1 MFFNNGVS
9 FDPSKDIPSLKG
21 KVILVTGANTGLGKQ
36 SVFEYARHDPA
47 QIWLAGR
54 NLEKATQAAQ
64 EIIEKV
70 PGANISPLEM
80 DLASF
85 DSIKKA
91 AQTVLSQSQRLDIL
105 LLNAG
110 IMAASEGL
118 TKDGYEIQMGTNHM
132 GHALLTRLLL
142 PLLEK
147 TKSSHAD
154 ADVRVISV
162 SSYGHKSVNEKMGFR
177 FDTPKT
183 TAESLG
189 AYGRYF
195 QSKLANVLFAR
206 QLAKEYPQL
215 ITASIHPGVVHTD
228 LMSRSSGTPAI
239 FRMISRIMPFK
250 TVEDGAKNQ
259 LWASVSKDVTS
270 GEYYEPI
277 GVANTVSKFGKDDA
291 LAKKVWD
298 WTEKELDLFLS

>member
-1 MFFNNGVS
+1 MFFSKSVL

-21 KVILVTGANTGLGKQ
+21 RVILVTGATTGLGKQ

-47 QIWLAGR
+47 QIWLSGR
-54 NLEKATQAAQ
+54 TLEKATQAAQ
-64 EIIEKV
+64 DIIGKV

-80 DLASF
+80 DLTSF
-85 DSIKKA
+85 DSIRKA

-110 IMAASEGL
+110 IMATAEGL

-154 ADVRVISV
+154 ADVRVISL
-162 SSYGHKSVNEKMGFR
+162 SSYGHTQVSEKMGFR

-215 ITASIHPGVVHTD
+215 ITASVHPGLVSTD
-228 LMSRSSGTPAI
+228 LMNRSSGTPAI
-239 FRMISRIMPFK
+239 FRSISRIFPKK

-277 GVANTVSKFGKDDA
+277 GVPNMASKFGKDDA

-298 WTEKELDLFLS
+298 WTQKELDLFLA